1 MDIRDEVGGDAGVR
15 VGGDAGVNSD
25 DEAADEE
32 CVRVDIGVWA
42 LRGFNSLIGISVI
55 VLLSN

>member
-1 MDIRDEVGGDAGVR
+1 MRVGGDADVR

-42 LRGFNSLIGISVI
+42 LRGFNSLIGISVT